1 MVKPAA
7 WGAGVLVEAS
17 GEGLWVMGVLV
28 MGVLVYW
35 LWIVGVL
42 LVVDWVG
49 GKGAWVASG
58 VVADGGA
65 MGSDGVVCGGVAA
78 ASVRCMV
85 GRGAGTF
92 FLADWAGAIGSNNKS
107 TLVAR

>member
-1 MVKPAA
+1 MVKLAA

-17 GEGLWVMGVLV
+17 GEGLWVMGGLV

-35 LWIVGVL
+35 LLVMGVW
-42 LVVDWVG
+42 VVADWVG
-49 GKGAWVASG
+49 GKSAWVASG
-58 VVADGGA
+58 AEAEGGA
-65 MGSDGVVCGGVAA
+65 MGADGVVCGGVAA
-78 ASVRCMV
+78 ASLRCMAGIAV
-85 GRGAGTF
+85 GTL